1 MSATYPLRGQRQRI
15 LGTTIV
21 EFALVAATLLL
32 TLFAVIDLSRI
43 VYLRM
48 TFEEG
53 VRRAARLATVCPIG
67 DPLPALAAR
76 FADPASIGVAIPG
89 ASAANVSISYLDASG
104 QVITNLAANYS
115 SIHSVRVR
123 LENLQIPL
131 LIPFITGI
139 FAPDTISATAIA
151 ESLGVNP
158 TGVPPC

>member
-1 MSATYPLRGQRQRI
+1 MSATLFVKRRSKARGV
-15 LGTTIV
+15 TVV
-21 EFALVAATLLL
+21 EFAIVASTLFL
-32 TLFAVIDLSRI
+32 TLFMVIDLSRI

-76 FADPASIGVAIPG
+76 FEDPASMGVSIPG

-104 QVITNLAANYS
+104 QIIANPAQNYS
-115 SIHSVRVR
+115 SIQSVRVS
-123 LENLQIPL
+123 LQNIEIPL
-131 LIPFITGI
+131 LIPFFSEI
-139 FAPDTISATAIA
+139 FAPDTISSTAIA

-158 TGVPPC
+158 TGVPAC